1 MRSPDRRNIL
11 CFLLHIAVQKPRRQS
26 VNCKRSQGRCQENR
40 KYRNGKHRIA
50 ARKPHRQRNTANGR
64 LYRGFRRICRHA
76 EKAFFSAQRCF
87 QHAHPNAHHS
97 NHQSARNQQNCR
109 RTCFPSGSR
118 VHCRTNQHEQQ
129 RFCRHPKLCIFRR
142 KARGSSGHFSAQNSC
157 INHNGNQAGKS
168 DCPRKIC
175 FCRNQQKRN
184 TQQNEHLHAVT
195 HVARGKKGGQRKAA
209 QRPCCNTQQNGS
221 RNPQKLLYGK
231 VLPGGH
237 IRKCRK

>member
-1 MRSPDRRNIL
+1 MFPAAHRSAKASAPKRQLQTLPRALSGKSQVPQRKAPYRRTQ
-11 CFLLHIAVQKPRRQS
+11 APSPKEYRQWPPVPWLS
-26 VNCKRSQGRCQENR
+26 AS
-40 KYRNGKHRIA
+40 
-50 ARKPHRQRNTANGR
+50 
-64 LYRGFRRICRHA
+64 
-76 EKAFFSAQRCF
+76 FFSAQRCF

-157 INHNGNQAGKS
+157 INHNSNQAGKS
-168 DCPRKIC
+168 DCPRKVC